1 MPEVL
6 QHAFM
11 QRALLAG
18 VIVAVVCPLI
28 GVFLVLRRLALI
40 ADTLAHVAL
49 AGVALGLFA
58 GAPPLAGALIVAV
71 AGGVGIE
78 ALRARGHLSGEAAL
92 AVFLSGGLAVAI
104 VLISLARGFTV
115 DLFGYLFGSI
125 ATVQPADLRV
135 MAGLGAATAAVV
147 LVLYKDFFAVT
158 LDEEAAR
165 TSGMPVGALNTLL
178 TVLTALVVVLSMRV
192 VGILLV
198 SALLVVPA
206 LAAMRVAT
214 SFRGTVVAAVAFALA
229 AVLLGLVAAFYL
241 DLAAGGA
248 IVLVALGLFGAASLV
263 GRRRGEGAPPSAS
276 PPGSPAR

>member
-1 MPEVL
+1 MPEIL
-6 QHAFM
+6 QHGFM

-58 GAPPLAGALIVAV
+58 GAPPLAGALVVAV

-78 ALRARGHLSGEAAL
+78 TLRTHGHLAGDAAL

-104 VLISLARGFTV
+104 VLLSLARGFTV

-125 ATVQPADLRV
+125 TTVGPADLRV
-135 MAGLGAATAAVV
+135 MGGLGAVTAAVV
-147 LVLYKDFFAVT
+147 LRLYKDFFAVT
-158 LDEEAAR
+158 LDEDVAR
-165 TSGMPVGALNTLL
+165 TSGMPVGRLNLLL

-214 SFRGTVVAAVAFALA
+214 SFGGTVVAAVVFALA
-229 AVLLGLVAAFYL
+229 AVVLGLVAAFYL
-241 DLAAGGA
+241 NVAAGGA
-248 IVLVALGLFGAASLV
+248 IVLVALGLFGAAAVV
-263 GRRRGEGAPPSAS
+263 GRGGPAVRTR
-276 PPGSPAR
+276 PGR

>member
-1 MPEVL
+1 MPEML

-28 GVFLVLRRLALI
+28 GVFLVLRRLSLI

-49 AGVALGLFA
+49 AGIAVGLFA
-58 GAPPLAGALIVAV
+58 GLHPIVSALVVAV

-78 ALRARGHLSGEAAL
+78 TLRARGRLFGDAAL

-104 VLISLARGFTV
+104 VLIGLARGFTV

-125 ATVQPADLRV
+125 TTVTELDLWV
-135 MAGLGAATAAVV
+135 VASLGVVVGAVV
-147 LVLYKDFFAVT
+147 LALRKELFAIT
-158 LDEEAAR
+158 FDEETAR
-165 TSGMPVGALNTLL
+165 TSGLPVRSLNLL
-178 TVLTALVVVLSMRV
+178 FAVLTALVVVLAMRI

-198 SALLVVPA
+198 GALLVLPT
-206 LAAMRVAT
+206 LAAMQVAS
-214 SFRGTVVAAVAFALA
+214 SFRSTLAGAVVFALA

-241 DLAAGGA
+241 DVAAGGA
-248 IVLVALGLFGAASLV
+248 IVLVALALFGAAALV
-263 GRRRGEGAPPSAS
+263 GRGRAE
-276 PPGSPAR
+276 AR

>member
-1 MPEVL
+1 MPEIL
-6 QHAFM
+6 QHGFM

-18 VIVAVVCPLI
+18 LIVAVVCPLI

-49 AGVALGLFA
+49 AGIALGFVA
-58 GAPPLAGALIVAV
+58 GAPPLAGALVVAV
-71 AGGVGIE
+71 AGGIGIE

-104 VLISLARGFTV
+104 VLLSLAGGFTV

-125 ATVQPADLRV
+125 TTVGPGDLRV
-135 MAGLGAATAAVV
+135 MGGLGAVTVAVV
-147 LVLYKDFFAVT
+147 LRLYKDFFAVT

-165 TSGMPVGALNTLL
+165 TGGMPVGVLNTLL

-198 SALLVVPA
+198 SALLVLPA

-214 SFRGTVVAAVAFALA
+214 SFRGTVIAAVVFAQT
-229 AVLLGLVAAFYL
+229 AVVLGLVAAFYL
-241 DLAAGGA
+241 DVAAGGA
-248 IVLVALGLFGAASLV
+248 IVLVALALFGAATLV
-263 GRRRGEGAPPSAS
+263 GRARTGVRSDVGE
-276 PPGSPAR
+276 

>member
-1 MPEVL
+1 MTASVFDLFKLGVGPSSS
-6 QHAFM
+6 HTMGPMSA
-11 QRALLAG
+11 AG
-18 VIVAVVCPLI
+18 LFV
-28 GVFLVLRRLALI
+28 RRLRDSGKLP
-40 ADTLAHVAL
+40 
-49 AGVALGLFA
+49 GVARVEIRLYASLALTGRGHATDRAVMLGLMGFVPA
-58 GAPPLAGALIVAV
+58 DLDPDA
-71 AGGVGIE
+71 
-78 ALRARGHLSGEAAL
+78 GEAAL
-92 AVFLSGGLAVAI
+92 AVFLSGGLAVAV

-135 MAGLGAATAAVV
+135 MAGLGAVTTAVV
-147 LVLYKDFFAVT
+147 LGLYKDFFAVT

-198 SALLVVPA
+198 SALLVLPA

-248 IVLVALGLFGAASLV
+248 IVLVALGLFGVASLV
-263 GRRRGEGAPPSAS
+263 GRPRTGGAS
-276 PPGSPAR
+276 P